1 MIFKPSIASHSQTF
15 DHQNGGAYSHQGSRF
30 APLTL
35 SPTRGSPQ
43 PDGGLF
49 SPSNAADS
57 NTAHLKGKLSSLYE
71 TIRGLQE
78 QLSTHK
84 KEVQILRSEKETLE
98 SVLTMKQG
106 DTRKALTNELHRVEE
121 EIKRHYLNQR
131 AEGTRLQNQITGLK
145 TEKTGIEKDIV
156 RMQKRI
162 DELELQIGS
171 DEAVEK

>member
-1 MIFKPSIASHSQTF
+1 M
-15 DHQNGGAYSHQGSRF
+15 
-30 APLTL
+30 
-35 SPTRGSPQ
+35 
-43 PDGGLF
+43 
-49 SPSNAADS
+49 
-57 NTAHLKGKLSSLYE
+57 
-71 TIRGLQE
+71 
-78 QLSTHK
+78 
-84 KEVQILRSEKETLE
+84 
-98 SVLTMKQG
+98 LTMKQG